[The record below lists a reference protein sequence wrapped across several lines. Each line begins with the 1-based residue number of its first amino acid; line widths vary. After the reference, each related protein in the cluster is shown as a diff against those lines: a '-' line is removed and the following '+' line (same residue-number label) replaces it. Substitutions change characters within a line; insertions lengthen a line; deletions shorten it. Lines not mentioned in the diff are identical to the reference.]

1 MTRHIFIILLYI
13 LTTFSGQTQSTF
25 VAKNLKSNDSLNVI
39 VSKIAAVNVVQS
51 KHIGIGGTEGE
62 NFKNF
67 ETLKATAT
75 INELVL
81 LTYNTNN
88 AVACY
93 AAMALADK
101 SYKELDVVFKRFIDN
116 KKIVETQNG
125 CIRFTEKIYYKI
137 YYYYLNKVDNK
148 LKSTDTILYKLDE
161 LILKSNDTFLQ
172 EYARKNRKE
181 K

>member
-1 MTRHIFIILLYI
+1 MTRHFFVTLLFS
-13 LTTFSGQTQSTF
+13 LTTFFGQTQSNL
-25 VAKNLKSNDSLNVI
+25 VPINLKTKDSLSVL
-39 VSKIAAVNVVQS
+39 VSKIAAINVVQS

-67 ETLKATAT
+67 EVLKQTAT
-75 INELVL
+75 IDELVL

-88 AVACY
+88 VVACY

-101 SYKELDVVFKRFIDN
+101 YYKELDAIFKRFIDN
-116 KKIVETQNG
+116 KKFVETQSG
-125 CIRFTEKIYYKI
+125 CIRLTEKIYYQI

-148 LKSTDTILYKLDE
+148 LKSSDTILYKLDE
-161 LILKSNDTFLQ
+161 IILKSNDSFLK
-172 EYARKNRKE
+172 EYARKNRKT